1 MVRIATAS
9 HGEPTVASLQKSG
22 QTGVSATAKA
32 KLATTPPTNKMTV
45 RIPRDMNGFMAEP

>member
-22 QTGVSATAKA
+22 QIGVSATAKA
-32 KLATTPPTNKMTV
+32 KLATTPTTNKIIV
-45 RIPRDMNGFMAEP
+45 RIPRDMNGFLAEP